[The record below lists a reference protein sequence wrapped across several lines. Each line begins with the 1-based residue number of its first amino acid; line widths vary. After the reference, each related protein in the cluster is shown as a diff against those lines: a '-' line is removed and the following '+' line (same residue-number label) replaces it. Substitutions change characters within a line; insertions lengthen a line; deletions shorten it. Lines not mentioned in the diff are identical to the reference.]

1 MEELNFHIKHAE
13 IIDPKS
19 DYNGK
24 TLDIIIENGIIKEIG
39 ENLSSNYPEISSDKL
54 CVTPGW
60 MDLIANFRD
69 PGHEYKEDLNS
80 GIEAAKAGGFTEV
93 GVSGN
98 THPSISTKSDIEY
111 LISRSKGKGVKIR
124 PIAALSEDMKGENIS
139 EMYDMKQAGAIAYY
153 DDKQYVNSGLMNRA
167 LLYAKNFDGVI
178 FSFPYDRSLGD
189 GFINE
194 GDASTQTGLKSI
206 PSIAED
212 LQIAR
217 DITLC
222 EYNEAA
228 VHFAIVSTAR
238 GVQKIREAKASG
250 LKITCSTTP
259 MHLTFTDEEVVSFDS
274 DFKVMPPLRSQTDRE
289 ALWKGIA
296 DGTID
301 CITSDHCPEDIENK
315 QVEFDQAAFGVSG
328 IETLYS
334 MLNANDA
341 WNSQLLYNC
350 LVAGPR
356 KVCNLEIPSIS
367 VGNKAELSL
376 FDPELKWVYNA
387 PKSKSKNN
395 PLLNKELSGKVI
407 KTIC

>member
-1 MEELNFHIKHAE
+1 MEELNFHIKKAK

-19 DYNGK
+19 DFNGK
-24 TLDIIIENGIIKEIG
+24 TLDIIVEAGIIKEIG
-39 ENLSSNYPEISSDKL
+39 ENLDSNYPVISSDHL
-54 CVTPGW
+54 SISPGW

-69 PGHEYKEDLNS
+69 PGLEYKEDLNS

-93 GVSGN
+93 GVSAN
-98 THPSISTKSDIEY
+98 TTPSISSKSDIEY
-111 LISRSKGKGVKIR
+111 LISRSKGKGVHIR

-139 EMYDMKQAGAIAYY
+139 EMYDMRQAGAIAYY

-189 GFINE
+189 GHINE

-222 EYNEAA
+222 EYNDAA
-228 VHFAIVSTAR
+228 IHFAIVSTAR
-238 GVQKIREAKASG
+238 GVQKIREAKAAG

-259 MHLTFTDEEVVSFDS
+259 MHLSYTDEAVTTFDS
-274 DFKVMPPLRSQTDRE
+274 NFKIMPPLRSEADRQ
-289 ALWKGIA
+289 ALWLGIL

-315 QVEFDQAAFGVSG
+315 QVEFDQAAFGVSS

-334 MLNANDA
+334 MLNANDN
-341 WNSQLLYNC
+341 WKNELIYKC
-350 LVAGPR
+350 LVEGPR
-356 KVCNLEIPSIS
+356 KVCGLDVPSIKI
-367 VGNKAELSL
+367 GQKAQLTL
-376 FDPELKWVYNA
+376 FDPEAKWVYDS

-395 PLLNKELSGKVI
+395 PLLNQELTGKVI